1 MQLRPLPAHS
11 PLMNVWRDRLH
22 RWFAPLAR
30 RTPLSPNAVT
40 ILALLINAAAAVL
53 LACGRLQPFWFLAGT
68 ALLIV
73 GGLADAFDGIV
84 ARVKGLESRFGDF
97 LDHCADRLSD
107 VLLVSGWCVGSGV
120 APLLT
125 IAAVIAVS
133 MNGYVGTQLEATWR
147 EREYKTIGRGE
158 FVLALVVYPLV
169 SFILA
174 DNGWTATRVGPLAIP
189 DLLAILMIVFAAAGI
204 VQRVRLAAA
213 MEKSQS

>member
-1 MQLRPLPAHS
+1 
-11 PLMNVWRDRLH
+11 MNVWRDRLH

-40 ILALLINAAAAVL
+40 VIALLINLAAAACLAAGRRDPRLFLVAIVL
-53 LACGRLQPFWFLAGT
+53 LT
-68 ALLIV
+68 I
-73 GGLADAFDGIV
+73 GGLADAFDGII
-84 ARVKGLESRFGDF
+84 ARVKGLATRFGDF

-107 VLLVSGWCVGSGV
+107 ISMAAGWCYGSGV
-120 APLLT
+120 HPLLT
-125 IAAVIAVS
+125 IAAVIAVA

-147 EREYKTIGRGE
+147 EREYATIGRGE

-174 DNGWTATRVGPLAIP
+174 DNGWTGTRVGPLSIP
-189 DLLAILMIVFAAAGI
+189 DLLALLMITFAAAGI

-213 MEKSQS
+213 LEKSQT